1 MVSFY
6 SFYYLCSFLPAAHSA
21 AVPSESSL
29 FLPSCLSLCGVLEGT
44 PLSLSLSL
52 QFSSFLSHSNLKSEN
67 QSEEEREVGKLE
79 SGRGKNAEEEKERRE
94 EHRERERERIWRSGG
109 KVEGQRPSH

>member
-52 QFSSFLSHSNLKSEN
+52 QFSSFLSHSKSEIKAKKKGKWGN
-67 QSEEEREVGKLE
+67 WKAGGGRTLKKRRNEER
-79 SGRGKNAEEEKERRE
+79 NT
-94 EHRERERERIWRSGG
+94 ERERERIWRSGG